1 MDRNELEKKMQRIE
15 QFRMKL
21 DHNVKAGKKGFQKK
35 EKRATRSVMAR
46 FLPENYKLIESY
58 CQATGMTL
66 SEFMRSAANEYLRSH
81 RGQSEKPQ
89 EDKATEMA

>member
-66 SEFMRSAANEYLRSH
+66 SEFMREAAKNYLISE
-81 RGQSEKPQ
+81 SEKPQ
-89 EDKATEMA
+89 RDKATEMA